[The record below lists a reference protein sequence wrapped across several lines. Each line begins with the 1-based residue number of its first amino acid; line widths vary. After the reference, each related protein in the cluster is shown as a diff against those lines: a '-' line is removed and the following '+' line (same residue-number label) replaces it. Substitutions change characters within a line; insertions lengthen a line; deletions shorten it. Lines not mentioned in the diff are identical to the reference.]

1 LLIGRHPAERWNFV
15 SIPKTVA
22 FQRARN
28 YEFHG
33 DCIVIVDFTHVKKL
47 FRCAPQYPDQGG

>member
-1 LLIGRHPAERWNFV
+1 V

-22 FQRARN
+22 FQQARN
-28 YEFHG
+28 YELHG

-47 FRCAPQYPDQGG
+47 FRCTPQ